1 MENPEK
7 KENKLFKSITSINAN
22 VSVISWIL
30 LILLIVNVFSSNE
43 VEIREKVEVKE
54 QDISTYGVKKPKT
67 YCSDEG
73 ILYWINGVV
82 TIDSQKQYILSVV
95 YDNNQKPK
103 KCEFK

>member
-7 KENKLFKSITSINAN
+7 KENKLFKAITSINLN

-30 LILLIVNVFSSNE
+30 LILLIANVFSSNE
-43 VEIREKVEVKE
+43 VEIRDKVEVKE

-73 ILYWINGVV
+73 ILYWINGVI
-82 TIDSQKQYILSVV
+82 TIDSQKQYVLSVV
-95 YDNNQKPK
+95 YDSNQKPK
-103 KCEFK
+103 KCN

>member
-7 KENKLFKSITSINAN
+7 KENKLFKAITSINAN

-43 VEIREKVEVKE
+43 VEIRDKVEIKE
-54 QDISTYGVKKPKT
+54 QDISTYEVEKPKT

-73 ILYWINGVV
+73 ILYWINGVI
-82 TIDSQKQYILSVV
+82 TIDSQKQYVLSVV
-95 YDNNQKPK
+95 YDSNQKPK
-103 KCEFK
+103 KCN

>member
-7 KENKLFKSITSINAN
+7 KENKLFKAITSINAN

-30 LILLIVNVFSSNE
+30 LILLIVNIFSSNE
-43 VEIREKVEVKE
+43 IEIRDKVEVKE

-73 ILYWINGVV
+73 ILYWINGVI
-82 TIDSQKQYILSVV
+82 TIDSQKQYVLSVV
-95 YDNNQKPK
+95 YDSNQKPK
-103 KCEFK
+103 KCN

>member
-1 MENPEK
+1 MENSEK
-7 KENKLFKSITSINAN
+7 KENRLFKAITSINAN

-43 VEIREKVEVKE
+43 VEIRDKVEVEVKE

-73 ILYWINGVV
+73 ILYWINGVI
-82 TIDSQKQYILSVV
+82 TIDSQKQYVLSVV
-95 YDNNQKPK
+95 YDSNQKPK
-103 KCEFK
+103 KCN

>member
-7 KENKLFKSITSINAN
+7 KENKLFKLITSINAN

-43 VEIREKVEVKE
+43 VEIRDKVEVKE

-73 ILYWINGVV
+73 ILYWINGVI
-82 TIDSQKQYILSVV
+82 TIDSQKQYVLSVV
-95 YDNNQKPK
+95 YDTNQKPK
-103 KCEFK
+103 KCN

>member
-7 KENKLFKSITSINAN
+7 KENKLFKAITSINAN

-43 VEIREKVEVKE
+43 VEIRDKVEVKE

-73 ILYWINGVV
+73 ILYWINGVI
-82 TIDSQKQYILSVV
+82 TIDSQKQYVLSVV
-95 YDNNQKPK
+95 YDTNQKPK
-103 KCEFK
+103 KCN

>member
-7 KENKLFKSITSINAN
+7 KENKLFKAITSINAN

-30 LILLIVNVFSSNE
+30 LILLIVNVFSSNKVFVSNE
-43 VEIREKVEVKE
+43 VEVKE

-73 ILYWINGVV
+73 ILYWINGVI
-82 TIDSQKQYILSVV
+82 TIDSQKQYVLSVV
-95 YDNNQKPK
+95 YDSNQKPK
-103 KCEFK
+103 KCN